1 MATYRTRSSGTVEAC
16 IRRKALPGPIY
27 LTFKSIE
34 EAKEYCPQA
43 EALIDA
49 GQIPAE
55 LLEFA
60 KPKTAR
66 RDKPEPMTVTIESA
80 IREYLLGYHAKD
92 GDKAWLSV
100 LSSEIGGRAL
110 GEVTVAWALEM
121 VRGYKINKKL
131 TPATIRHRVGALR
144 RCLDWHV
151 TVGNLPLNPLKLL
164 PTRYASYNDAERA
177 AVGDAPDADNSRS
190 RRLEDGEEERIR
202 KVLAGDADYLKSL
215 GVERGIDPESQKPM
229 LLLFELAIETAM
241 RMREVFTLTWD
252 QVDIEKRTIFLDKT
266 KNGDSRQVP
275 LSTVALAVVRN
286 SRTTESRG
294 AVFPLFWNG
303 DSKPLALR
311 KASSRLSGRWR
322 TVAKLAKCDDLH
334 FHDLRHEAT
343 SRLFE
348 RTSLTDVQISRITG
362 HRDPR
367 MLRRY
372 SNLRASDLAERLW

>member
-151 TVGNLPLNPLKLL
+151 TIGNLPLNPLKLL

-177 AVGDAPDADNSRS
+177 AVGDAPDADNARS

-202 KVLAGDADYLKSL
+202 KVLTGDAEYINSL
-215 GVERGIDPESQKPM
+215 GVERGISPDSQKPM
-229 LLLFELAIETAM
+229 MLLFELAIETAM
-241 RMREVFTLTWD
+241 RMREMFTLTWD
-252 QVDIEKRTIFLDKT
+252 QVSIEKRTIFLDRT

-275 LSTVALAVVRN
+275 LSTVALAVIKE
-286 SRTTESRG
+286 SFTTGSTG
-294 AVFPLFWNG
+294 IVFPLFWNG
-303 DSKPLALR
+303 DRSESSLR